1 MPRSLNEFFSRQNLL
16 SATAILVYLV
26 LAKLLLHLLSATQ
39 YGYFRDELY
48 YIAASRHLDLGYV
61 DFPPFIAA
69 ITALV
74 RWTLGDSLLALHTL
88 PALAGVLIML
98 LAGLMARELG
108 GGRFAQGL
116 AALAVLVAPTFLG
129 TQSLLTMDPFDQL
142 FWVLAIYVVLLM
154 LKREDPRLWLLFGL
168 VAGIGLLTKVT
179 MLYLGLALVI
189 GLLLT
194 PNRRY
199 LLSKWLWLGGLIAL
213 ALFSPYIIWQVL
225 HGWPTLE
232 FWRIYSAGKTYPVTP
247 PEFLVQ
253 QIMTLHPLTLP
264 LWLAGLAY
272 FFFGGGKKY
281 RTLGWIYVILY
292 VVFTIQQAK
301 NYFLAATYPML
312 FAGGAVL
319 IEQAI
324 RQRKWLALQPA
335 YASLLVVGG
344 LVAAPLAV
352 PLLPV
357 ETFIAYSQGFG
368 GAAEMKQ
375 ERLAT
380 AELPQHFADRFG
392 WEELAASV
400 AKVYAGLPPEEQAAA
415 CIYTG
420 NYGEAGAMDFFGG
433 AYHLPKAISG
443 HNSYFIW
450 GPDGCTGQVII
461 TAGLRREDLTPSF
474 DEVTSAGISLCQ
486 YCMPYENGLTIYVAR
501 GLKMDIREVWPQAKH
516 YD

>member
-1 MPRSLNEFFSRQNLL
+1 MPRNLNELFSRQSLL
-16 SATAILVYLV
+16 GATAILIYLALV
-26 LAKLLLHLLSATQ
+26 KLLLHFLTASQ

-61 DFPPFIAA
+61 DFPPFIAV
-69 ITALV
+69 ITALT

-88 PALAGVLIML
+88 PALAGALIIL

-129 TQSLLTMDPFDQL
+129 SQSILTMDPFDQL

-154 LKREDPRLWLLFGL
+154 LKREDPRLWLLFGV

-213 ALFSPYIIWQVL
+213 VLFSPYIIWQVL

-232 FWRIYSAGKTYPVTP
+232 FWRVYSAGKTYPVTP
-247 PEFLVQ
+247 LEFLLQ
-253 QIMTLHPLTLP
+253 QILTMHPLTLP

-292 VVFTIQQAK
+292 GVFTIQQAK
-301 NYFLAATYPML
+301 NYFLAAAYPML

-319 IEQAI
+319 IEQFI
-324 RQRKWLALQPA
+324 QRRKWLALQPA
-335 YASLLVVGG
+335 YASLLVIGG
-344 LVAAPLAV
+344 LATAPLAI

-357 ETFIAYSQGFG
+357 ETFIAYSHAFG
-368 GAAEMKQ
+368 GATEVKQ

-380 AELPQHFADRFG
+380 AELPQYFADRFG
-392 WEELAASV
+392 WEELVASV
-400 AKVYAGLPPEEQAAA
+400 AKVYAGLPPEEQAKA
-415 CIYTG
+415 CILTA
-420 NYGEAGAMDFFGG
+420 NYGEAGAIDFFGE

-450 GPDGCTGQVII
+450 GPGGCTGEVII
-461 TAGLRREDLTPSF
+461 TVGVSGTDVAPSF
-474 DEVTSAGISLCQ
+474 EKVTPAGTSECK
-486 YCMPYENGLTIYVAR
+486 YCMPYEDHLPIFVCR
-501 GLKMDIREVWPQAKH
+501 GLKMDLREVWPQVKD
-516 YD
+516 YG

>member
-16 SATAILVYLV
+16 SATAILIYLV
-26 LAKLLLHLLSATQ
+26 LVKLLLHLLSASQ

-48 YIAASRHLDLGYV
+48 YIAASQHLDLGYV
-61 DFPPFIAA
+61 DFPPFIAVV
-69 ITALV
+69 TALT

-88 PALAGVLIML
+88 PALAGALIVL

-129 TQSLLTMDPFDQL
+129 SQSILTMDPFDQL
-142 FWVLAIYVVLLM
+142 FWVLAIYVVLLI

-194 PNRRY
+194 PNRRV
-199 LLSKWLWLGGLIAL
+199 LLSKWLWLGGLVAL
-213 ALFSPYIIWQVL
+213 ALFSPYIVWQVL

-232 FWRIYSAGKTYPVTP
+232 FWRIYAVGKTYPVTP
-247 PEFLVQ
+247 LEFLLQ
-253 QIMTLHPLTLP
+253 QILTMHPLTLP

-292 VVFTIQQAK
+292 GVFTIQQAK
-301 NYFLAATYPML
+301 NYFLAAAYPML

-319 IEQAI
+319 IEQFTQ
-324 RQRKWLALQPA
+324 RRKWLALQPA
-335 YASLLVVGG
+335 YASLLVIGG
-344 LVAAPLAV
+344 LATAPLAI

-357 ETFIAYSQGFG
+357 ETFIAYSHAFG
-368 GAAEMKQ
+368 GATEVKQ

-380 AELPQHFADRFG
+380 AELPQYFADRFG
-392 WEELAASV
+392 WEELVASV
-400 AKVYAGLPPEEQAAA
+400 AKVYAGLPPEEQAKA
-415 CIYTG
+415 CILTA
-420 NYGEAGAMDFFGG
+420 NYGEAGAIDFFGE

-450 GPDGCTGQVII
+450 GPGGCTGEVII
-461 TAGLRREDLTPSF
+461 TVGVSGTDVAPSF
-474 DEVTSAGISLCQ
+474 EKVTPAGTSECK
-486 YCMPYENGLTIYVAR
+486 YCMPYEDHLPIFVCR
-501 GLKMDIREVWPQAKH
+501 GLKMDIREVWPEAKS
-516 YD
+516 YG

>member
-1 MPRSLNEFFSRQNLL
+1 MSRSLKGIFSRQNLL
-16 SATAILVYLV
+16 SATAILVYLA
-26 LAKLLLHLLSATQ
+26 LAKLLLHFLAASQ

-48 YIAASRHLDLGYV
+48 YIAASQHLDLGYV
-61 DFPPFIAA
+61 DFPPFTAV

-88 PALAGVLIML
+88 PALAGVLILL

-108 GGRFAQGL
+108 GGRAAQGL
-116 AALAVLVAPTFLG
+116 AALAVLVAPVFLAG
-129 TQSLLTMDPFDQL
+129 QSMLTMDPFDQL
-142 FWVLAIYVVLLM
+142 FWVLALYVVLLI
-154 LKREDPRLWLLFGL
+154 LKREEPRLWLVFGL

-179 MLYLGLALVI
+179 MLYLGMALVI

-194 PNRRY
+194 PNRRT

-213 ALFSPYIIWQVL
+213 VLFSPYIIWQVL

-247 PEFLVQ
+247 VEFLLQ
-253 QIMTLHPLTLP
+253 QILTMHPLTLP

-272 FFFGGGKKY
+272 YFFGGGKKY
-281 RTLGWIYVILY
+281 RTFGWIYVILY

-301 NYFLAATYPML
+301 SYFLAATYPML

-319 IEQAI
+319 VEQGV
-324 RQRKWLALQPA
+324 QRWKALWLQPA
-335 YASLLVVGG
+335 YALLLVIGG
-344 LVAAPLAV
+344 LATAPLAM

-357 ETFIAYSQGFG
+357 ETFIGYSQGFG
-368 GAAEMKQ
+368 GAAEVKQ

-380 AELPQHFADRFG
+380 AELPQYFADRFG
-392 WEELAASV
+392 WEALVAAV
-400 AKVYAGLPPEEQAAA
+400 AKVYAGLPPEEQAVA
-415 CIYTG
+415 CILTD
-420 NYGEAGAMDFFGG
+420 NYGEAGAIDFFGG

-450 GPDGCTGQVII
+450 GPGGCTGEVII
-461 TAGLRREDLTPSF
+461 TVGKPGADLVPSF
-474 DEVTSAGISLCQ
+474 KKVTPAGASYCQ
-486 YCMPYENGLTIYVAR
+486 YCMPYEDGLPIFVCR
-501 GLKMDIREVWPQAKH
+501 GLKMDIREAWAGTKD
-516 YD
+516 YK